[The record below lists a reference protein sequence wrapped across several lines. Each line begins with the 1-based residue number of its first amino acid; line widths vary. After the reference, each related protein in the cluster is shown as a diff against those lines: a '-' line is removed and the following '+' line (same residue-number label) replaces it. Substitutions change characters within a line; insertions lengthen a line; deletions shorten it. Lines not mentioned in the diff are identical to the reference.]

1 MRLSKREQVLCV
13 LPGKLKGILL
23 NSILNFDELQEIR
36 MREENPLMIRV
47 NGREQI
53 FSHIITKE
61 ELRETMEYVS
71 NYSLYA

>member
-47 NGREQI
+47 N
-53 FSHIITKE
+53 
-61 ELRETMEYVS
+61 
-71 NYSLYA
+71 